1 MIKKLIYILMS
12 LAVLGIASC
21 SKTMS
26 RYDEDIDRAE
36 KLMQSN
42 PDSALG
48 ILDAIDPSE
57 LKQDSLRAKYH
68 YLKGYGHLSR
78 NRSMIGDSL
87 IRVAHDYYRGKDV
100 VRDVRS
106 GMVLAWYKFW
116 AGDTPDALFM
126 LDSLSSLTN
135 VPDSVM
141 VQTLRAR
148 VLLGTSEYQGRA
160 LIPYAKRLHT
170 LETDSMRK
178 MESRYMLLSA
188 YEYAGETDS
197 ALRLLDELI
206 NYARDNKWDDKQFV
220 FEVEKAQ
227 LLTEKGMSAESDA
240 LVSDIFRKAG
250 PDNGAADLLYFQHA
264 INALNSGD
272 VSRAARN
279 LALADSVAGKLRKDD
294 DAYYRSYSNLLNAI
308 IDFKCTGRIKLM
320 HINGLNNRQNERFN
334 RAKASQWESERGALR
349 QQNRALALKAESE
362 HKTVIILIISL
373 AALIVAVGAIWLIR
387 ARRQRERESEERI
400 EALQKMVDEYR
411 AMPAPKADE
420 ADEEPKDEADESA
433 ETGDKEAGDKEADG
447 PDAEE
452 TRHRD
457 SSALRS
463 AMLRQLGI
471 IRMVAETP
479 TEQNREMLRRISSI
493 EGNIGRELVDWGN
506 VFEIID
512 NLYSG
517 FYSKL
522 HERHGDELSLKE
534 EQIIV
539 LMVADFSTK
548 EISVITGQ
556 TTSTIYVRKSSI
568 RKKLGVPEKEDIV
581 RFLQEDAGI

>member
-1 MIKKLIYILMS
+1 M
-12 LAVLGIASC
+12 AVVALCMASC
-21 SKTMS
+21 SKST
-26 RYDEDIDRAE
+26 RYAEEMDRAE
-36 KLMQSN
+36 KLMRSN

-57 LKQDSLRAKYH
+57 LNQDSLRAKYH

-87 IRVAHDYYRGKDV
+87 IRVAHEYYRGKDV

-116 AGDTPDALFM
+116 AGDTPGALFM
-126 LDSLSSLTN
+126 LDSLSSLPD

-148 VLLGTSEYQGRA
+148 VLLGASEYQGRP
-160 LIPYAKRLHT
+160 LIPYAKRLQR

-178 MESRYMLLSA
+178 IEARYMLLSA
-188 YEYAGETDS
+188 YEYAEETDS
-197 ALRLLDELI
+197 ALYLVDELI
-206 NYARDNKWDDKQFV
+206 DYARANKWGDKQFI
-220 FEVEKAQ
+220 FELERAM
-227 LLTEKGMSAESDA
+227 LLTEKGRSAESDK
-240 LVSDIFRKAG
+240 LVDDIFHKAG
-250 PDNGAADLLYFQHA
+250 PDNGAADMLYFQHA
-264 INALNSGD
+264 INALNTGD
-272 VSRAARN
+272 VGRASRH
-279 LALADSVAGKLRKDD
+279 LALADSMAGKLRKDD

-308 IDFKCTGRIKLM
+308 IDFKQTGSIKLM

-362 HKTVIILIISL
+362 HKTVVILIISIV
-373 AALIVAVGAIWLIR
+373 ALIVAVGAIWIIR

-411 AMPAPKADE
+411 AMPAPKAEE
-420 ADEEPKDEADESA
+420 ADDEEPKDEEPKDEEANDEEA
-433 ETGDKEAGDKEADG
+433 EDKEGDGSE
-447 PDAEE
+447 AEE
-452 TRHRD
+452 SRLRD
-457 SSALRS
+457 SAALRG
-463 AMLRQLGI
+463 AMLRQLRI

-493 EGNIGRELVDWGN
+493 EGNTGGELVDWEN

-517 FYSKL
+517 FYSEL
-522 HERHGDELSLKE
+522 HERHGDVLSLKE

-539 LMVADFSTK
+539 LMMAGFSTK
-548 EISVITGQ
+548 EISVLTGQ

-581 RFLQEDAGI
+581 RFLQEQTLA

>member
-1 MIKKLIYILMS
+1 MS

-68 YLKGYGHLSR
+68 YLKGYGHLTS

-87 IRVAHDYYRGKDV
+87 IHVAHEYYRGKDV

-106 GMVLAWYKFW
+106 GMALAWYRFW
-116 AGDTPDALFM
+116 TGDTPGAIAM
-126 LDSLSSLTN
+126 LDSLAELHD
-135 VPDSVM
+135 VPDSLM
-141 VQTLRAR
+141 AQTLRIR
-148 VLLGTSEYQGRA
+148 VLLGASEYQGQEIIQ
-160 LIPYAKRLHT
+160 LAKRLCQ
-170 LETDSMRK
+170 LETDSLRQIEAK
-178 MESRYMLLSA
+178 YMLMGGYL
-188 YEYAGETDS
+188 YAGKVDS
-197 ALRLLDELI
+197 ALNIETELI
-206 NYARDNKWDDKQFV
+206 DYARRHNLGDWEFQYA
-220 FEVEKAQ
+220 VERAQ
-227 LLTEKGMSAESDA
+227 LLSEAGREVESDS
-240 LVSDIFRKAG
+240 LIGEIFRKAG
-250 PDNGAADLLYFQHA
+250 PENGGADLLHFQYA
-264 INALNSGD
+264 LNALNRGD
-272 VSRAARN
+272 VSRAVSHIAV
-279 LALADSVAGKLRKDD
+279 ADSLADKLRGDD
-294 DAYYRSYSNLLNAI
+294 DSYFRSYSNMLHAMV
-308 IDFKCTGRIKLM
+308 DFKRTGRVKL
-320 HINGLNNRQNERFN
+320 IQITGVNNRQNERFN
-334 RAKASQWESERGALR
+334 RMKASQWESERGALR
-349 QQNRALALKAESE
+349 QQNRALALKAESD
-362 HKTVIILIISL
+362 HKTVIILVISL
-373 AALIVAVGAIWLIR
+373 VALIVSAGAIWIIR
-387 ARRQRERESEERI
+387 TRRHRERENEERI
-400 EALQKMVDEYR
+400 EALQKMVNEYK
-411 AMPAPKADE
+411 AMTEQAQDPKTE
-420 ADEEPKDEADESA
+420 SEEIKDS
-433 ETGDKEAGDKEADG
+433 ETGTN
-447 PDAEE
+447 E
-452 TRHRD
+452 TTTVEIKD

-493 EGNIGRELVDWGN
+493 EGNIGREPVDWGN

-534 EQIIV
+534 EQIIA